1 MHQSGYKNGY
11 NCQAIEATQEPSV
24 NSSALNYLIIH
35 APFLI
40 TSFYILKSWCNSVYS
55 STIVP

>member
-1 MHQSGYKNGY
+1 MHQSGYENGY

-40 TSFYILKSWCNSVYS
+40 TSFYILK
-55 STIVP
+55 P